1 MKSSNLMSSKPDAL
15 KKEAFNYKSW
25 QVTERQICDLE
36 LLLNGAFAPLT
47 GFMGEADYQSVLNN
61 LRLKD
66 GSLWPMPI
74 SLDVDEDF
82 AKEVSSGDKITL
94 RDHEGFALAVLT
106 ISDIF
111 RPNFRDIVFIC
122 FCSNALGCL
131 FDCGCTAKYLGQPT
145 ISFIQGRALASQRN
159 LTSF

>member
-1 MKSSNLMSSKPDAL
+1 MKNNLISSNPDAL

-47 GFMGEADYQSVLNN
+47 GFMDEADYQSVLKD

-74 SLDVDEDF
+74 TLDVDEAF
-82 AKEVSSGDKITL
+82 SKELTNGDKITL

-106 ISDIF
+106 ISDIYQPDF
-111 RPNFRDIVFIC
+111 KAEAQAAYGTTDKTHPAVN
-122 FCSNALGCL
+122 
-131 FDCGCTAKYLGQPT
+131 YLYNQSKAVYVG
-145 ISFIQGRALASQRN
+145 G
-159 LTSF
+159 